1 MIPDSTEM
9 WTQSEVPFDRQ
20 KEKKDVNKG
29 KEKKTE
35 KGKETEIEK
44 EKEATI
50 EKMDVEFNDVL
61 VCKNIPMNKLD
72 QEKIEFYVYT
82 LDFEEGSQGTV
93 SGKSPKVRRKSAR
106 STTTPPP
113 TENLLGTAH
122 FKPICFTTVPS
133 LPILRLQIEEGIPG
147 KEPLPPIELNLS
159 VSYLPTAQ
167 RLTAVVMKAKGIPQS
182 VTGGLFLHLF
192 PN

>member
-29 KEKKTE
+29 KEKKKE

-61 VCKNIPMNKLD
+61 VCKNIPMSKLD
-72 QEKIEFYVYT
+72 QK
-82 LDFEEGSQGTV
+82 
-93 SGKSPKVRRKSAR
+93 
-106 STTTPPP
+106 
-113 TENLLGTAH
+113 
-122 FKPICFTTVPS
+122 
-133 LPILRLQIEEGIPG
+133 
-147 KEPLPPIELNLS
+147 LNLNGRDKNRRS
-159 VSYLPTAQ
+159 
-167 RLTAVVMKAKGIPQS
+167 
-182 VTGGLFLHLF
+182 
-192 PN
+192 